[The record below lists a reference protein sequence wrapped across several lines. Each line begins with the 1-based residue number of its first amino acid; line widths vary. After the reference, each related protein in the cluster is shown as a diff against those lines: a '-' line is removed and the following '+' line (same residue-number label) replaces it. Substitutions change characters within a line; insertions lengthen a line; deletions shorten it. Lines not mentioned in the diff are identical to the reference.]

1 MNIAIL
7 YQMLFS
13 LTYNDDS
20 EAVLLTETLFSP
32 LVVGSF
38 LDRPLVYGGHPPP
51 CGPVLPL
58 LLVQRGDP
66 QTHLVLH
73 NVLHLSGQNKLS
85 LLWQNVLIVRGQN
98 KMTLLFQDQ
107 KKCLHCDGAKPKFLC
122 CFWANNFYY
131 TR

>member
-1 MNIAIL
+1 MNTLQFLIECYL
-7 YQMLFS
+7 HVGQ
-13 LTYNDDS
+13 TYNDDS
-20 EAVLLTETLFSP
+20 EAVLLTETLFGP

-38 LDRPLVYGGHPPP
+38 LDGPLVYGGDPPP

-73 NVLHLSGQNKLS
+73 NVLHLSGQNKMS

-98 KMTLLFQDQ
+98 KMTLFQD
-107 KKCLHCDGAKPKFLC
+107 KKLLLNKYL
-122 CFWANNFYY
+122 
-131 TR
+131 

>member
-1 MNIAIL
+1 MNTLQFLIL
-7 YQMLFS
+7 ECYLHEG

-20 EAVLLTETLFSP
+20 EAVLLTETLFGP

-38 LDRPLVYGGHPPP
+38 LDGPLVYGGDPSPS
-51 CGPVLPL
+51 GTILPL

-73 NVLHLSGQNKLS
+73 NVLHLSGQNKMS
-85 LLWQNVLIVRGQN
+85 LLWQNVFIVRGQN

-107 KKCLHCDGAKPKFLC
+107 KKMSSL
-122 CFWANNFYY
+122 
-131 TR
+131 

>member
-1 MNIAIL
+1 MNTLQFLIECYL
-7 YQMLFS
+7 RVG

-38 LDRPLVYGGHPPP
+38 LDGPLVYGGDPPP

-73 NVLHLSGQNKLS
+73 NVLHLSGQNKMS
-85 LLWQNVLIVRGQN
+85 VLCQDKN
-98 KMTLLFQDQ
+98 KMSSM
-107 KKCLHCDGAKPKFLC
+107 
-122 CFWANNFYY
+122 
-131 TR
+131 

>member
-13 LTYNDDS
+13 FTYNDNS
-20 EAVLLTETLFSP
+20 ETVLLTETLFGP

-38 LDRPLVYGGHPPP
+38 LDRPLVYGGDTPP

-73 NVLHLSGQNKLS
+73 NVLHLSGQNKMS
-85 LLWQNVLIVRGQN
+85 LLWQNFFIVRGQN
-98 KMTLLFQDQ
+98 KMTLLFQDR
-107 KKCLHCDGAKPKFLC
+107 KKGLHCDGAKTKCLC
-122 CFWANNFYY
+122 
-131 TR
+131 

>member
-1 MNIAIL
+1 MNTLQFLIECYL
-7 YQMLFS
+7 HESQ
-13 LTYNDDS
+13 TYNDDS

-38 LDRPLVYGGHPPP
+38 LDRPLVYSGDPPP

-73 NVLHLSGQNKLS
+73 NVLHLSGQNKMS

-98 KMTLLFQDQ
+98 KMTLFQD
-107 KKCLHCDGAKPKFLC
+107 KKLLLNKYL
-122 CFWANNFYY
+122 
-131 TR
+131 